1 MMQKPF
7 LDLNHYAWRQ
17 KHGDIEAFGTWC
29 GDEHR
34 PCMVLLRDG
43 RYGLGFQRVRPVVIL
58 LEDVWVYDE
67 REGNGFEALSRAM
80 GLCEP
85 LGLSPSLTNQFR
97 ILGIIRGHL
106 EDIVRIPPRYRTD
119 RRPVAEFTL
128 TDRGSGRVMETEV
141 TDDAL

>member
-1 MMQKPF
+1 MTRQHF

-29 GDEHR
+29 GDERR

-43 RYGLGFQRVRPVVIL
+43 TYGLGFQRVTPVVIL
-58 LEDVWVYDE
+58 MDDIWVYDE
-67 REGNGFEALSRAM
+67 REGRGFEALSRAM

-97 ILGIIRGHL
+97 VLGIIRGHM
-106 EDIVRIPPRYRTD
+106 EDVIRIPPRYATD
-119 RRPVAEFTL
+119 RHAVADFTM
-128 TDRGSGRVMETEV
+128 TDRDTGTVFETEV
-141 TDDAL
+141 TDDA